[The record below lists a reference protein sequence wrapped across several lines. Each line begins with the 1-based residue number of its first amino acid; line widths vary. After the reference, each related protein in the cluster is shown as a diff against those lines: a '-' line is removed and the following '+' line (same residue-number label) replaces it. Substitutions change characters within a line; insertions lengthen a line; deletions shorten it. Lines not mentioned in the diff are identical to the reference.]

1 MSSGDNKYTCL
12 VGSVLR
18 LNEVIYI
25 EQLECHLIYDK
36 HSVQVFVIN
45 GCQVLLK
52 KFLLYDSN
60 LNSLLGQ
67 LIQLNALIDF
77 PTLIIPRT
85 ISY

>member
-36 HSVQVFVIN
+36 HSVQVFVIYGFPYFN
-45 GCQVLLK
+45 K
-52 KFLLYDSN
+52 Y
-60 LNSLLGQ
+60 
-67 LIQLNALIDF
+67 LI
-77 PTLIIPRT
+77 TCT
-85 ISY
+85 KCS